1 MNHFANNGKEY
12 LKKDSKFDYQGKR
25 EDQYEGSAK
34 VCFIAFI
41 ALGIIVS
48 TLKILNLV

>member
-12 LKKDSKFDYQGKR
+12 LKKDSKFDYQGI
-25 EDQYEGSAK
+25 
-34 VCFIAFI
+34 CFFAFI